1 MSIFNKNNLEELCPS
16 HSACIILDLKIV
28 PTQVNVCK
36 RKTLPQVQGT
46 VFTYFY
52 IILASVNLYIYL

>member
-52 IILASVNLYIYL
+52 LVW